1 MNSFPDASKPLD
13 VILRPETPTHAN
25 FSPYGV
31 LIEPSDYGKAYDD
44 DEPTLDLSAGQ
55 PRFYIMR
62 SPYHGLSFTRITRH
76 RLVTQCLAAR
86 EDKDWFI
93 AVAPPGASATAP
105 NPDSL
110 HAFHVPG
117 HMGIK
122 LHRGT
127 WHAGPFFKWDWV
139 DFFNLELTD
148 TNQTDSD
155 HAELN
160 ERFGITCSFDV

>member
-1 MNSFPDASKPLD
+1 MDSTQEASKPTEVL
-13 VILRPETPTHAN
+13 LKPETPTEEN
-25 FSPYGV
+25 FAPYGA
-31 LIEPSDYGKAYDD
+31 LIEPGHYGKAHDEDD
-44 DEPTLDLSAGQ
+44 PELDLSAGQ

-76 RLVTQCLAAR
+76 LRVTQCLAAR

-93 AVAPPGASATAP
+93 AVAPPDESATAP
-105 NPDSL
+105 SPDSL
-110 HAFHVPG
+110 QAFHIPG

-139 DFFNLELTD
+139 DLFNLELTD
-148 TNQTDSD
+148 TNQTDSN
-155 HAELN
+155 HVELD
-160 ERFGITCSFDV
+160 ERFGMTFSFDA